1 MKTEEQS
8 LNQLAT
14 KLKNK
19 TNQTNQEIREN
30 TEQIIQEYQRLITNK
45 KSALIFYAQQ
55 QGIQLVQTR
64 PPSLDIENIV
74 PDMNNITIKCRVTN
88 IDKFTYTKKGETRQG
103 CDITL
108 KDQTA
113 TISLMVWG
121 EQVDN
126 IDSSLEGREVEI
138 KNSYSSEYQ
147 GEVQLQHSD
156 DTVISRV

>member
-1 MKTEEQS
+1 MGEIQANI
-8 LNQLAT
+8 NQLAT
-14 KLKNK
+14 KLKN
-19 TNQTNQEIREN
+19 QTELTKKEIREN
-30 TEQIIQEYQRLITNK
+30 TEKTIQEYKPLITK
-45 KSALIFYAQQ
+45 KKPALIFYAQQ
-55 QGIQLVQTR
+55 QGIQLIQTK

-74 PDMNNITIKCRVTN
+74 PDMNNINIKCQVKN
-88 IDKFTYTKKGETRQG
+88 IDKFTYTKKGEKRQG

-113 TISLMVWG
+113 TISLMIWG

-126 IDSSLEGREVEI
+126 IDSSLKGEKVEI

-147 GEVQLQHSD
+147 GEVQLQYSE